1 MSSAEPSGI
10 DRTARICRIDVEPAY
25 RPDWFD
31 ADAGAH
37 VPLPPADVAAGRA
50 TLPGQSLV
58 WAETDAG
65 RISLLSREAGEPHIR
80 YDWPSWK
87 RYVLGEYLWRA
98 LDEARRRPR
107 FLIEAHVGRD
117 PAMSEAAPPAQPG
130 PLPQPGRASE
140 T

>member
-1 MSSAEPSGI
+1 VSSAERSGI
-10 DRTARICRIDVEPAY
+10 NRTARICRIGVEPAY

-31 ADAGAH
+31 PDADAH
-37 VPLPPADVAAGRA
+37 VPLPPADVAAGR
-50 TLPGQSLV
+50 
-58 WAETDAG
+58 